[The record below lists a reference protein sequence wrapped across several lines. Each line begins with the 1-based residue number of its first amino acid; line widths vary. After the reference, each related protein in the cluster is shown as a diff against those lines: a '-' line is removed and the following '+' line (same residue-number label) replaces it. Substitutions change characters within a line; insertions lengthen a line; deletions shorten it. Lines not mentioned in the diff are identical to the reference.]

1 MTTEKTNAPAAT
13 GANEEDQLMTGSS
26 DTVAQQRAADTPLDG
41 ALWLVRHGFAVFP
54 TDHPGLDRCA
64 GIGQGHDPVTCTD
77 RGKHPCVPFTRAHTL
92 DEDQVRRTFG
102 ERLRNVGVAIGAV
115 DGPDGARLLVVDSD
129 RPGALEDAAGAF
141 GHRYTPTMRVTTA
154 KGHHDYYWSPG
165 SLQLGNG
172 LGALRGKFDGDV
184 RGPRGYVIGPGSVHA
199 TGVMY
204 ELVDPEQPPV
214 PAPAWLLT
222 ALQAPAAPPV
232 PRPAGAPPREGG
244 GALVGLVR
252 SVLNARQGNRNSCL
266 YWAACRA
273 FEHARKAQ
281 LDARAVAGALVDAA
295 THAGLTE
302 AEARTTIASAY
313 RSAGGTP

>member
-1 MTTEKTNAPAAT
+1 M
-13 GANEEDQLMTGSS
+13 
-26 DTVAQQRAADTPLDG
+26 TPLDG

-64 GIGQGHDPVTCTD
+64 GVGRDHDPATCTD

-102 ERLRNVGVAIGAV
+102 ERPRNVGVAIGAV
-115 DGPDGARLLVVDSD
+115 GGPDDTRLLVVDSD
-129 RPGALEDAAGAF
+129 RPGALEDAACAF
-141 GHRYTPTMRVTTA
+141 GHRHTPTMRVTTA
-154 KGHHDYYWSPG
+154 KGHHDYYWTPG

-172 LGALRGKFDGDV
+172 LGALRGRFDGDV

-222 ALQAPAAPPV
+222 ALQGAPERPAAV
-232 PRPAGAPPREGG
+232 PAQRARKTPARLTP
-244 GALVGLVR
+244 LVR
-252 SVLNARQGNRNSCL
+252 FVLESHSGERNNRL
-266 YWAACRA
+266 YWAARRA
-273 FEHARKAQ
+273 FEQCTA
-281 LDARAVAGALVDAA
+281 DAPNVAGALLDAA
-295 THAGLTE
+295 AHVGLSE
-302 AEARTTIASAY
+302 AEARQTITSAY
-313 RSAGGTP
+313 RSRDTR